1 MRKTALWS
9 LLLMALLV
17 VIIPVTSVYAAKK
30 HYDNWQGVAKD
41 MNVQFMQAIDN
52 IEKGD
57 NKAAYKNMNDA
68 YYGYYE
74 VQGFE
79 KYVGY
84 SISAKRVSEIEAMF
98 RDIKHHL
105 LGNKDEKGNK
115 ELIAQ
120 IRLLSTKVY
129 RDALVLDGVA
139 PGDSPDSIGEAVFG
153 NAQVQKA
160 DAGAVKFSSFITSF
174 TLLLRE
180 GLEAILVCI
189 AIVTYLI
196 KSGNKQLVKGVY
208 LGMLAGVI
216 GSIFLAILVNWAL
229 QGAGQELVEGW
240 TMFLA
245 VAVLFYVSHWMLHRS
260 EEEAWEK
267 YIQSQVARSVDKRNQ
282 YILIGAAFLAVIR
295 EGAELILFYKAA
307 LGGGLT
313 NVAYSVYGFLAAVV
327 VLVVVWV
334 LFRYTTVKLPLRPFF
349 LFTSILLFVLCISF
363 MGKGVKELTEGG
375 VISGATTIPAMN
387 GFTFDWLGIY
397 DRAES
402 IIPQLMLLIASA
414 WIVGSSM
421 MRQRKL
427 KQAKAAAK
435 SEAKAETTEK
445 AEKAE

>member
-1 MRKTALWS
+1 MRKIALWMI
-9 LLLMALLV
+9 LLALFITVLPGGRV
-17 VIIPVTSVYAAKK
+17 FAAKKK
-30 HYDNWQGVAKD
+30 HYDNFQGVAKD
-41 MNVQFMQAIDN
+41 MNIEFMEAIDN
-52 IEKGD
+52 IKKGD
-57 NKAAYKNMNDA
+57 NKAAYKNMNNA

-84 SISAKRVSEIEAMF
+84 SISAKRVNEIEAMF

-105 LGNKDEKGNK
+105 LGNKDEKDNT
-115 ELIAQ
+115 EIMNQ
-120 IRLLSTKVY
+120 IRLLSVKVY

-139 PGDSPDSIGEAVFG
+139 DKDSPDSIGEAVFG
-153 NAQVQKA
+153 DAAVQKA
-160 DAGAVKFSSFITSF
+160 DAGKVKLSSFITSF

-180 GLEAILVCI
+180 GLEAILICI
-189 AIVTYLI
+189 AIVMYLI
-196 KSGNKQLVKGVY
+196 KSGNKQLCKGVY

-260 EEEAWEK
+260 EEQAWEQ
-267 YIQSQVARSVDKRNQ
+267 YIHAQVERSVSKSSQ
-282 YILIGAAFLAVIR
+282 YVLIGAAFLAVIR

-313 NVAYSVYGFLAAVV
+313 DAAYSVYGFLAATA
-327 VLVVVWV
+327 VLIVVWV
-334 LFRYTTVKLPLRPFF
+334 LFRYTTVRLPLRPFF

-363 MGKGVKELTEGG
+363 MGKGVQELTEGG

-397 DRAES
+397 DRAETV
-402 IIPQLMLLIASA
+402 IPQCMLLIASA
-414 WIVGSSM
+414 WIVGASM
-421 MRQRKL
+421 VRQRRIK
-427 KQAKAAAK
+427 KQKAVEAAAPAA
-435 SEAKAETTEK
+435 EAKEVK
-445 AEKAE
+445 A